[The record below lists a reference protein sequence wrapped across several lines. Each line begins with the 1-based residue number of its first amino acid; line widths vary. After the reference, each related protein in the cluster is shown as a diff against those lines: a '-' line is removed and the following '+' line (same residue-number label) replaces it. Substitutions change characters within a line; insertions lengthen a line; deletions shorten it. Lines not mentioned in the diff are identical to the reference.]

1 MEGRRQRR
9 LQLSSCLHWP
19 GLGPVGP
26 TSVVFDLARF
36 FLACRGGGGWVG
48 GEEKMFSFFSPI
60 CFEAHY
66 GHVEVVGTLLEAK
79 ANVDQLAHSGWTALL
94 MAVKKKENLMSEK
107 RPRSLCKRIA
117 LPAVALR
124 TRYRSMVLFPS
135 LLRPP
140 LP

>member
-1 MEGRRQRR
+1 
-9 LQLSSCLHWP
+9 
-19 GLGPVGP
+19 
-26 TSVVFDLARF
+26 
-36 FLACRGGGGWVG
+36 
-48 GEEKMFSFFSPI
+48 MFSFFSPI
-60 CFEAHY
+60 CFEAKA
-66 GHVEVVGTLLEAK
+66 GHVEVVTGLLEAK

-135 LLRPP
+135 LLRPH